1 MKNTFCLLRGD
12 EAVLSQHFGDLDD
25 EGVEEQWRQALR
37 LMQEIYAL
45 PRSGW
50 WLTPIPATAL
60 RGGRRRWRYRWSA
73 CCIIMPTL
81 PPAWPSI
88 AGRWTAAT

>member
-37 LMQEIYAL
+37 LMQEIYAFTPQRVVADAHPGYRASRWAASLAL
-45 PRSGW
+45 PVERV
-50 WLTPIPATAL
+50 LHHHAHA
-60 RGGRRRWRYRWSA
+60 
-73 CCIIMPTL
+73 
-81 PPAWPSI
+81 AWPSI